1 MNTIHIASRRNTER
15 NVGIDVG
22 KDVLDIAILELNTH
36 WQVPNSDNAIQELVK
51 QLRRYKLTRVVVE
64 ATGGYERRIAE
75 ACAAKARPLLIVQPM
90 KVRQFARA
98 EGLMAKTD
106 KIDAHL
112 IARFGKVMSL
122 EPRPLPDEKVRKVR
136 DLLARKRQLNE
147 QRTRELN
154 RLHKAQKFLQA
165 SHRRS
170 IKLVDKEI
178 AWTEK
183 HIAAIVA
190 TVEEWQETYAIIT
203 SVPGI
208 GDGVAY
214 TLLGELPELGQ
225 LNHKQIAALTG
236 LAPFNRDSG
245 TMRGKRRIRGGRAPI
260 RTMLY
265 MAMLCAIQHNPVMKQ
280 FYDKLVAQG
289 KHKKVALTA
298 CMRKMVT
305 ILNAMVRDQKEWK
318 MA

>member
-1 MNTIHIASRRNTER
+1 MSTTKLASRRSTER

-22 KDVLDIAILELNTH
+22 KETLDIAILELNTH
-36 WQVPNSDNAIQELVK
+36 WQVPNNQEAISALAK
-51 QLRRYKLTRVVVE
+51 QLKRYKLSRIVVE
-64 ATGGYERRIAE
+64 ATGGYERQVVE
-75 ACAAKARPLLIVQPM
+75 ACAAKSLPVIIVQPI

-106 KIDAHL
+106 KIDAYL
-112 IARFGKVMSL
+112 IARFGKLMNL
-122 EPRPLPDEKVRKVR
+122 KPRPLPDKKVRKVS
-136 DLLARKRQLNE
+136 DLLARRRQLIE

-154 RLHKAQKFLQA
+154 RLQKAEKFMQP
-165 SHRRS
+165 SHRRM
-170 IKLVDKEI
+170 IKFIDKDI
-178 AWTEK
+178 AWIDKNLAVTV
-183 HIAAIVA
+183 AAV
-190 TVEEWQETYAIIT
+190 TEWQETYALIK

-214 TLLGELPELGQ
+214 TLLGELPELGD
-225 LNHKQIAALTG
+225 LTSRQIAALSG

-245 TMRGKRRIRGGRAPI
+245 QMRGKRRIRGGRAPV

-265 MAMLCAIQHNPVMKQ
+265 MAMLCAIQHNRVMKE
-280 FYDKLVAQG
+280 FYGRLVAQG

-298 CMRKMVT
+298 CMRKMIT
-305 ILNAMVRDQKEWK
+305 ILNAMVRDQKEWQ